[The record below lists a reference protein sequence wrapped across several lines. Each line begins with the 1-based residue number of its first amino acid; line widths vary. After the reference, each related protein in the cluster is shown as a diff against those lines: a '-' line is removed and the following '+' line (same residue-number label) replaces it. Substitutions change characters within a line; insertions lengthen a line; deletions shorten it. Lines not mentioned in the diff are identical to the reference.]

1 MKKRLLSFVL
11 AVLMIASLLPATALA
26 ADIVDSGTCGAEG
39 DGSNLTWTLDSE
51 GVLTISGNG
60 DMNGYGFLSA
70 PWHYSSE
77 VKSAVIAD
85 GVTSIGNEAFY
96 HCTSLTSVTIPDSV
110 TSIGDRVFSYCTSLT
125 GIWVAE
131 GNSHYSSDASGVL
144 FNKDKTTLV
153 QCPGAFA
160 AYTIPD
166 SVTSIGRYAFYGCTS
181 LTSVTIPGS
190 VTSIGVYAFDSC
202 ASLISV
208 TIPDG
213 VTSIGDS
220 AFDYCTSLTSVT
232 IPGSVTSI
240 GDSVFY
246 HCTSLASVTIP
257 DSVTSIGR
265 YAFAYCKSLTSVA
278 IPDGVTSI
286 GEKAFSQCTSL
297 TSVAIPDSVTSIGER
312 AFYECTSLTSVTIP
326 DSVTS
331 IGDSVFYHCTSLTS
345 VTIPDSVTSIG
356 DYAFS
361 GCTSLTSVTIPDS
374 VTSIGEGTF
383 EDCTSLTSV
392 TIPDSETSI
401 GDYAFSYCTSLTSVT
416 IPDGVTSIG
425 CAAFRFCTSLIS
437 MTIPD
442 SVTSIVDGFFLGC
455 KSLTSVTIP
464 NSVTSIGNGAF
475 QLCTSLTSV
484 TIPNS
489 VTSIGESAFDNCTS
503 LTSVT
508 IPDSV
513 TSIGDW
519 AFGSCTSLTSVTI
532 PDSVTSI
539 GRYAFAYCTSLTSV
553 AIPDSVTSIGEY
565 AFDDCK
571 SLTDVYYAGS
581 EAQWK
586 AIAISPNG
594 NDDLLTANI
603 HYYSV
608 DPGAY
613 SSIYGADAKTR
624 ALTVYGNKND
634 SATVETNYQA
644 LPGVEASGGAD
655 KRTTSKDG
663 KVTLQNDGSSVTF
676 HKDGYV
682 DRTLSA
688 AALNVSADV
697 YLQKTSDYPVINAV
711 WLNDVN
717 DVMNTRYPMNLVQ
730 SKRYKVE
737 AEISWGSS
745 SAKRVILYQGDKS
758 YDITAGASSLVLSD
772 RFDLS
777 KDLYIAATD
786 QKNHTTVKKLKLE
799 SGSAATV
806 ALDGAKVD
814 FGDSLKFTLP
824 DSIPVIGGDS
834 LKLGLYN
841 KVPVKVVVDKGK
853 VYVAI
858 GYQVD
863 ADEDGVKSFANSAKK
878 LRDNM
883 AKAKTTAQKCKT
895 MQDAQKELGGK
906 AATVSGSWGFDAGF
920 TVMGFAEGWCDDDAK
935 IHLTDGGITL
945 GANLGVDYSYPF
957 AIGPVPCYAE
967 VGFTA
972 DFQAQLNLLMNAD
985 AKKFMPSGTLK
996 GDIALD
1002 IGAGAGVKKMFTFG
1016 GGAEGK
1022 LSPTMNF
1029 DAANQMT
1036 SADAKFSLAGY
1047 LKVTALDFTY
1057 KHPFDPWVDKLI
1069 WQYPDP
1075 ADSADLMSADGQP
1088 NFIDQIYNAAN
1099 YTAPDLSYL
1108 EKGSEFFGAKKPGL
1122 FKRLFA
1128 PAEFLSETENPVF
1141 LSNAY
1146 EQAQPELVTW
1156 DDGTMLA
1163 VWKGYDSKYSGLNA
1177 LALYYSYYDGS
1188 KWSTPAILE
1197 QDGTLDGAFTLQ
1209 KINGSA
1215 YVLWQ
1220 DAGESV
1226 SDDITLDELSQKMGL
1241 NAAPF
1246 NAAQQTFSVQTVAAA
1261 SGAVSMMPTLCGDA
1275 EHLTAVWATNT
1286 EGDVF
1291 GQNSANAICTSTY
1304 SNGSWSAAETSCSG
1318 LNSIDSLAAAYDE
1331 SGTLQIAYSVDVDGD
1346 PKTIDD
1352 MEVYRNGTALT
1363 DNGSVDSGVVYR
1375 NGTLYWFSNGALM
1388 AEGKTVVSADHG
1400 LMTDRYRIVDENGVK
1415 AVLFTQN
1422 SGLYASLYG
1431 IFYDSDSGEWG
1442 QPVALTDGSDFVTSF
1457 SAGVAKDGKLKIMA
1471 NRQQVTGTSSD
1482 ENPYGESSL
1491 QLLEIAPG
1499 CQLKITDT
1507 YYDGGNYLAGEDL
1520 PVTLT
1525 VTNAGQAAANG
1536 VKVQFYD
1543 GSKLLYE
1550 QTFDGALQAGA
1561 ITTMTATPAFDKAEQ
1576 DKALTVKVIPA
1587 DAENDSAQGGSTMIT
1602 LHQNDLTVE
1611 YISWGLNENGKVMV
1625 YADVVNRGYS
1635 TSKGVT
1641 VSLRKGAVDG
1651 DVVDS
1656 VALDTLGTLGLQHV
1670 SFETDGTDGDL
1681 FYITLDGKAADDNGA
1696 NDADFVVIRKE
1707 KANACQH
1714 NYEQTTIAAEC
1725 ERPGYIIMTCSSCG
1739 DSYVQK
1745 TLAELGHDYLNGTCT
1760 RCGQKEGETPHKH
1773 SYKDIVTAPTCTE
1786 KGYTTHTCAC
1796 GDSYVD
1802 TYVDALGHAW
1812 DNGKVTKEPT
1822 ETETGV
1828 KTFTCTRCSETKT
1841 EVIPPLSHKHS
1852 YDAVVT
1858 APTCTEKGYTTHT
1871 CACGD
1876 SYVDTYVDALGHAW
1890 DNGKVTKEPTA
1901 TETGVRTYTCTRCHE
1916 TKTES
1921 IPVVSVDVTQMF
1933 SDVTKNWAYPG
1944 IQYCV
1949 THGIMGGMGDGTFAP
1964 TGTTTRAQIVQILYN
1979 LEGTPAVSGTTPFT
1993 DLTANWY
2000 KPAIL
2005 WAYQNNVVAGTSPT
2019 TFAPDQ
2025 PVTREQIAVILTQYM
2040 FHVLKMERTWTPA
2053 DLSTFPDGANV
2064 SSWAKEAMQD
2074 AVALGLINGTKASD
2088 GVVYLDP
2095 QGSAARQQVA
2105 TILMNF
2111 CQNVKK

>member
-26 ADIVDSGTCGAEG
+26 ADVVVSGTCGAEG
-39 DGSNLTWTLDSE
+39 DGSNLTWTLDSD
-51 GVLTISGNG
+51 GTLTISGSG
-60 DMNGYGFLSA
+60 DMYDYGFLSA
-70 PWHYSSE
+70 PWYGSRSR
-77 VKSAVIAD
+77 VKSAVIAE
-85 GVTSIGNEAFY
+85 GVTSIGRSAFDG
-96 HCTSLTSVTIPDSV
+96 CTSLTSVTIPDSV
-110 TSIGDRVFSYCTSLT
+110 TSIGNGAFRDCKSLTSVTIPDSVTSIGAWTFCDCISLTSVTIPDSVTSIGDWAFMDCSSLTSVTIPDSVTSIGEQAFAYCTSLTSVTIPDSVTSIGWYAFDGCTSLTSVTIPDSVTSIGGCAFRYCTSLT

-131 GNSHYSSDASGVL
+131 GNSHYSSDTSGVL
-144 FNKDKTTLV
+144 FDKNMTDLI
-153 QCPGAFA
+153 QCPGRFFG

-166 SVTSIGRYAFYGCTS
+166 SVASIGAYAFSDCTS
-181 LTSVTIPGS
+181 LTSVTIPTS
-190 VTSIGVYAFDSC
+190 VTSIGR
-202 ASLISV
+202 
-208 TIPDG
+208 
-213 VTSIGDS
+213 S
-220 AFDYCTSLTSVT
+220 AFDGCISLT
-232 IPGSVTSI
+232 
-240 GDSVFY
+240 
-246 HCTSLASVTIP
+246 SVTIP
-257 DSVTSIGR
+257 DSVTSIDW
-265 YAFAYCKSLTSVA
+265 YAFKGCTSLKSVTIS
-278 IPDGVTSI
+278 DSVTSI
-286 GEKAFSQCTSL
+286 SIYTFDSCTSL
-297 TSVAIPDSVTSIGER
+297 TSVAIPDSVTSIDWG
-312 AFYECTSLTSVTIP
+312 AF
-326 DSVTS
+326 
-331 IGDSVFYHCTSLTS
+331 G
-345 VTIPDSVTSIG
+345 
-356 DYAFS
+356 
-361 GCTSLTSVTIPDS
+361 
-374 VTSIGEGTF
+374 
-383 EDCTSLTSV
+383 DCT
-392 TIPDSETSI
+392 
-401 GDYAFSYCTSLTSVT
+401 
-416 IPDGVTSIG
+416 
-425 CAAFRFCTSLIS
+425 
-437 MTIPD
+437 
-442 SVTSIVDGFFLGC
+442 
-455 KSLTSVTIP
+455 
-464 NSVTSIGNGAF
+464 
-475 QLCTSLTSV
+475 
-484 TIPNS
+484 
-489 VTSIGESAFDNCTS
+489 
-503 LTSVT
+503 
-508 IPDSV
+508 
-513 TSIGDW
+513 
-519 AFGSCTSLTSVTI
+519 
-532 PDSVTSI
+532 
-539 GRYAFAYCTSLTSV
+539 
-553 AIPDSVTSIGEY
+553 
-565 AFDDCK
+565 

-586 AIAISPNG
+586 AISISSNR

-613 SSIYGADAKTR
+613 SSIYGADAQVR

-634 SATVETNYQA
+634 SATIETNYQA

-655 KRTTSKDG
+655 KRTTGKDG
-663 KVTLQNDGSSVTF
+663 KVTLQNDGGSVTF

-697 YLQKTSDYPVINAV
+697 YLQKASDYPVINAV

-799 SGSAATV
+799 SDSAATA
-806 ALDGAKVD
+806 ALDGAKID

-834 LKLGLYN
+834 LKLGLYSQ
-841 KVPVKVVVDKGK
+841 VPFKAVVDKGK

-858 GYQVD
+858 GYQVA

-883 AKAKTTAQKCKT
+883 AKAKTAAKKCKT
-895 MQDAQKELGGK
+895 MLDAQKELGGK

-920 TVMGFAEGWCDDDAK
+920 TVMGFAEGWYDDDAK
-935 IHLTDGGITL
+935 IHWTDGGITL

-1002 IGAGAGVKKMFTFG
+1002 IGAGAGVKKVLTAG

-1047 LKVTALDFTY
+1047 LKVTAFGLTY
-1057 KHPFDPWVDKLI
+1057 KHNFDPWVDKLI

-1177 LALYYSYYDGS
+1177 LALYYSYYNGS

-1241 NAAPF
+1241 NAALF

-1261 SGAVSMMPTLCGDA
+1261 SGAVSMLPTICGDA
-1275 EHLTAVWATNT
+1275 EHLTAVWATKT

-1331 SGTLQIAYSVDVDGD
+1331 SGTLQIAYSVDADGD

-1525 VTNAGQAAANG
+1525 VTNAGQAASNG

-1587 DAENDSAQGGSTMIT
+1587 DAENDSAQGGSTTIT

-1760 RCGQKEGETPHKH
+1760 RCGQKEGDTPHKH
-1773 SYKDIVTAPTCTE
+1773 SYKDI
-1786 KGYTTHTCAC
+1786 
-1796 GDSYVD
+1796 
-1802 TYVDALGHAW
+1802 
-1812 DNGKVTKEPT
+1812 
-1822 ETETGV
+1822 
-1828 KTFTCTRCSETKT
+1828 
-1841 EVIPPLSHKHS
+1841 
-1852 YDAVVT
+1852 VT

-1901 TETGVRTYTCTRCHE
+1901 TETGVRTYTCTRCGE
-1916 TKTES
+1916 TKTEI
-1921 IPVVSVDVTQMF
+1921 IPKLTHEHSYTAVVTAPTCTAKGYTTHTCACGDSYVDTYTAALGHDWDSGTVTKEPTATETGIRTYTCTRCSATKTETIPATGSVDVTQMF
-1933 SDVTKNWAYPG
+1933 TDVEKNWAYPG

-2074 AVALGLINGTKASD
+2074 AVALGLINGTKAPD
-2088 GVVYLDP
+2088 GKVYLDP